1 MIREDN
7 GACKKIIIHILTL
20 AVVFVLAVVGFSWYL
35 NQGTTDTTEVMA
47 EASLPAGIYVK
58 TETVC

>member
-1 MIREDN
+1 M
-7 GACKKIIIHILTL
+7 KKIIIHILTL

-47 EASLPAGIYVK
+47 EASFPLVYMKNGDSLLNCLHGYTK
-58 TETVC
+58 